1 LKNKLRSDYMKLAI
15 FDFDGTLF
23 KKETIPYLMDKWEE
37 LGYSKYA
44 KTTVKKKIL
53 KKYFFKKIKLL
64 SKENFRI
71 QATLDFLKIFD
82 GMNRDEI
89 ETFFEKSCINIED
102 FYNEKVL
109 EEIKKASKDGYK
121 LVMVSGCFQLMLDEA
136 LKELPFDRIIG
147 TNIPIADN
155 GINFEQDIE
164 IISGMKKKDMILKSF
179 DKRLVE
185 WKESKA
191 YGDSLYDKYL
201 MELTGSPTAVTPDDN
216 LRSHAKKHNWNII
229 D

>member
-1 LKNKLRSDYMKLAI
+1 MRLAI

-23 KKETIPYLMDKWEE
+23 KEETIPFLMDKWEE
-37 LGYSKYA
+37 LGYPKFA
-44 KTTVKKKIL
+44 KTTVKKKLL
-53 KKYFFKKIKLL
+53 KKYFLNKIKLL

-82 GMNRDEI
+82 GMNREEI
-89 ETFFEKSCINIED
+89 ETFFEKSCENIED
-102 FYNEKVL
+102 FYNEQVL
-109 EEIKKASKDGYK
+109 KEIQKASKDGYK
-121 LVMVSGCFQLMLDEA
+121 LVMVSGCFQIMLDIA
-136 LKELPFDRIIG
+136 LRELPFEKIIG
-147 TNIPIADN
+147 TKLPITDD

-164 IISGMKKKDMILKSF
+164 IISGMKKKDVILKSF

-191 YGDSLYDKYL
+191 YGDSLYDRYL

-216 LRSHAKKHNWNII
+216 LRSYAKKHNWEII

>member
-1 LKNKLRSDYMKLAI
+1 VKLAI

-23 KKETIPYLMDKWEE
+23 KEETIPFLMDKWEE

-44 KTTVKKKIL
+44 KTAVKKKLL
-53 KKYFFKKIKLL
+53 KKYFLNKIKLL
-64 SKENFRI
+64 SKESFRI

-82 GMNRDEI
+82 GMNREEI
-89 ETFFEKSCINIED
+89 ETFFEKSCENIED

-109 EEIKKASKDGYK
+109 AEIQKSSSDGYK
-121 LVMVSGCFQLMLDEA
+121 LVMVSGCFQIMLDIA
-136 LKELPFDRIIG
+136 LRDLPFENIIG
-147 TNIPIADN
+147 TKLPITDN
-155 GINFEQDIE
+155 GINFDQDIE

-179 DKRLVE
+179 NKGLVE

-191 YGDSLYDKYL
+191 YGDSLYDRYL

-216 LRSHAKKHNWNII
+216 LRSYAEKHNWNII

>member
-1 LKNKLRSDYMKLAI
+1 MKLAI

-23 KKETIPYLMDKWEE
+23 KEETIPFLMDKWEE

-44 KTTVKKKIL
+44 KTAVKKKLL
-53 KKYFFKKIKLL
+53 KKYFLNKIKLL
-64 SKENFRI
+64 SKESFRI

-82 GMNRDEI
+82 GMNREEI
-89 ETFFEKSCINIED
+89 ETFFEKSCENIED

-109 EEIKKASKDGYK
+109 AEIQKSSSDGYK
-121 LVMVSGCFQLMLDEA
+121 LVMVSGCFQIMLDIA
-136 LKELPFDRIIG
+136 LRDLPFENIIG
-147 TNIPIADN
+147 TKLPITDN
-155 GINFEQDIE
+155 GINFDQDIE

-179 DKRLVE
+179 NKGLVE

-191 YGDSLYDKYL
+191 YGDSLYDRYL

-216 LRSHAKKHNWNII
+216 LRSYAEKHNWNII

>member
-1 LKNKLRSDYMKLAI
+1 MKLAI

-23 KKETIPYLMDKWEE
+23 KEETIPFLMDKWEE
-37 LGYSKYA
+37 FGYSKYA
-44 KTTVKKKIL
+44 KTAVKKKLL
-53 KKYFFKKIKLL
+53 KKYFLNKIKLL

-71 QATLDFLKIFD
+71 QATIDFLKIFD
-82 GMNRDEI
+82 GMNKNEI
-89 ETFFEKSCINIED
+89 ETFFEKACENIENY
-102 FYNEKVL
+102 YNKKVL
-109 EEIKKASKDGYK
+109 EEIQKASRDGYK
-121 LVMVSGCFQLMLDEA
+121 LVMVSGCFQIMLDIA
-136 LKELPFDRIIG
+136 LRDLPFENIIG
-147 TNIPIADN
+147 TKLPITDN

-179 DKRLVE
+179 DKGFVK

-191 YGDSLYDKYL
+191 YGDSLYDRYL

-216 LRSHAKKHNWNII
+216 LRSYAEKHNWKII